1 MGRRKN
7 YPYNKKID
15 KQMGNLVSGMLTGV
29 ILSPSLLFSS
39 SKEGN
44 SEGGWF
50 MVVIMVLLSPFIIL
64 TPFVWDGLSCLSFI
78 LKLVILLFVYVLIG
92 TLEFYLVYKILKF
105 ADILSDRYDYLIFRI
120 ARKSNKSRYSEI
132 RKDYFKTIRKNNRAN
147 PKVIELHNKIKH
159 YQSLLD
165 NNLNTDKESKYREI
179 IESSHQE
186 LIEIK
191 KNIFNAFRT
200 DYKEPII
207 RLEPSDRETT
217 LPDFEGL
224 VYLNIDKKISFKRTI
239 NFEEIVPLN
248 NDGKQFFTTNIKPLK
263 SLISGSIEFLFYDRY
278 LLLMTKNDFT
288 IIEYKDIIG
297 TYLKNSIEIS
307 SSSFGN
313 TKMMIPKYFDN
324 LPELRKDNSKEYAMI
339 DVGILQLNIFSKK
352 IHLLFTKYNEGKLIN
367 DLISNTKD

>member
-1 MGRRKN
+1 MARKN

-92 TLEFYLVYKILKF
+92 ALEFYLVYKILKF
-105 ADILSDRYDYLIFRI
+105 ADILSDRYDFLIFRI
-120 ARKSNKSRYSEI
+120 TRKSNKSRYSEI
-132 RKDYFKTIRKNNRAN
+132 RKDYFKTIRKNNIAK
-147 PKVIELHNKIKH
+147 PQVIELHNKIKH
-159 YQSLLD
+159 YQCLLD
-165 NNLNTDKESKYREI
+165 NNLNTEKEPKYREI

-186 LIEIK
+186 LVEIK

-207 RLEPSDRETT
+207 QLEPSDMGTT

-239 NFEEIVPLN
+239 NFEEIVPLDN
-248 NDGKQFFTTNIKPLK
+248 NGKQFFTTNIKPLK
-263 SLISGSIEFLFYDRY
+263 SLISESIEFLFYDRY